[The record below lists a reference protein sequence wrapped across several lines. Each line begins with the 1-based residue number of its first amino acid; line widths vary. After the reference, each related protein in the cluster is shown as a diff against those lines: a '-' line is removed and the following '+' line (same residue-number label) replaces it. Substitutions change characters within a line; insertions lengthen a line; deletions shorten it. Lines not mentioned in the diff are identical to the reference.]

1 MDTIEE
7 LKQQIAT
14 LQSQL
19 QEQQKLAGLG
29 MLVAGIAHEVQNPL
43 NFVINFS
50 KMSFNLVND
59 IDDIIGD
66 IDDSGEAPN
75 PADLEEM
82 SDICADLMG
91 NMKKIQEHGERA
103 ISIIRSI
110 LLQSRG
116 KAGEFLPTDVAALV
130 HEYVWLSYHAMRA
143 NDKSFNVSIHE
154 DYPGQLPKLMVIP
167 QDLCRAVLNIVNN
180 AFYTIA
186 ERTAR
191 EQSAANGPGS
201 ANTPDS
207 AYAPQLTVS
216 VRYAD
221 GILTI
226 VIADNGMG
234 MDDATRQ
241 HLFENF
247 FTTKPA
253 GKGTGL
259 GMGIVRHIIIDEHH
273 GEMQV
278 DSAPLQGTTITFV
291 IPAKPC

>member
-50 KMSFNLVND
+50 KMSSKLA
-59 IDDIIGD
+59 DDISD
-66 IDDSGEAPN
+66 IISDSTDALD
-75 PADLEEM
+75 PADAEELD
-82 SDICADLMG
+82 DICTDLKE
-91 NMKKIQEHGERA
+91 NMQKIQEHGERA
-103 ISIIRSI
+103 ISIVRSI

-154 DYPGQLPKLMVIP
+154 NYPEQLPHLMVIP

-186 ERTAR
+186 ERTAK
-191 EQSAANGPGS
+191 EQSAANAQG
-201 ANTPDS
+201 T
-207 AYAPQLTVS
+207 AYAPQLQVS
-216 VRYAD
+216 VQYAD
-221 GILTI
+221 GTLTI
-226 VIADNGMG
+226 VITDNGMG
-234 MDDATRQ
+234 MDEATRQ
-241 HLFENF
+241 RLFDNF

-273 GEMQV
+273 G
-278 DSAPLQGTTITFV
+278 DLTITSAPLQGTTITFV
-291 IPAKPC
+291 LPAKAC